1 MASAVSFNHLMRFL
15 LILLPAVLIAL
26 VPCTHAHLPFSQ
38 DSCPTKIEAVIPHG
52 SPFDTTHAVHKT
64 MKQCKTVTELNIR
77 ARSLGCTDVFVRF
90 DLPFALD
97 GSDKYLSIP
106 RVLRLEGY
114 EFDNIEWQSITPDHL
129 SWAEEDGSWP
139 SSTSSNPFVRWVSD
153 RYYRTLL
160 FVDWIKAQWGPMN
173 HFYWLS
179 GQAKAWYK
187 WRHVSEAQRSK
198 DNLALWLD
206 AMDFSR
212 IDTLS
217 VKESRNV
224 LIKPNGT
231 TFFDRLPK
239 ELTSLK
245 SLTVGGRWDDEKSDY
260 NTQDEPSQPP
270 KALDF
275 ILAFPSESLTSL
287 AWTESGTCDDAIIE
301 AVLQHHGA
309 SLKYLEWTSSE
320 LDYYPRPILSTS
332 QLQSLRDKTPQLTD
346 LTIDLQRE
354 NNDWPYDKLAA
365 MAQSLPNLVNLTIYF
380 NLEAEQTKNKT
391 AIISYTDFRNFE
403 RLPLAQPLLTAD
415 AGRKMFRFLQKS
427 QLDSKLATV
436 TFREGDWR
444 SPRSSGWDWDESWK
458 DNLQNWV
465 SCSIL
470 GPDGL
475 PLGDGEPSCQAD
487 KHYRGLFDTE

>member
-1 MASAVSFNHLMRFL
+1 MAPAASSNLLMRFL
-15 LILLPAVLIAL
+15 LVPL
-26 VPCTHAHLPFSQ
+26 VAFIPCTHAHLPFFQ
-38 DSCPTKIEAVIPHG
+38 DSCPTKIEAIIPHG
-52 SPFDTTHAVHKT
+52 SPFDTNPFDDIHAVHNA
-64 MKQCKTVTELNIR
+64 MKRCKTVTELNIR
-77 ARSLGCTDVFVRF
+77 VGSLGCTDVFVRF

-129 SWAEEDGSWP
+129 SWAKEDGNRS
-139 SSTSSNPFVRWVSD
+139 
-153 RYYRTLL
+153 YHALL
-160 FVDWIKAQWGPMN
+160 FVDWIKAQWDPMN
-173 HFYWLS
+173 HWYWFS
-179 GQAKAWYK
+179 GHAKAWYK

-245 SLTVGGRWDDEKSDY
+245 SLTVGGRWDDEESDDY
-260 NTQDEPSQPP
+260 TQDEPSRPP

-287 AWTESGTCDDAIIE
+287 AWTESGTCDDAIFE

-320 LDYYPRPILSTS
+320 LDYHPRPMLSTS
-332 QLQSLRDKTPQLTD
+332 QLQSLRNRTPQLTD
-346 LTIDLQRE
+346 LTIDLKRE
-354 NNDWPYDKLAA
+354 NNDWPYGKLTAI
-365 MAQSLPNLVNLTIYF
+365 AQSLPNLVNLTIYF

-415 AGRKMFRFLQKS
+415 AGRKMFRRLENSTLKW
-427 QLDSKLATV
+427 LGLGRKL
-436 TFREGDWR
+436 EG
-444 SPRSSGWDWDESWK
+444 
-458 DNLQNWV
+458 
-465 SCSIL
+465 
-470 GPDGL
+470 
-475 PLGDGEPSCQAD
+475 
-487 KHYRGLFDTE
+487 